1 MFAGSEWKRRLNNR
15 PVQINEVK
23 KGYSMR
29 TQIMKIAALG
39 VAMQALAFAVPAMA
53 QDASKAD
60 DSGAGITVS
69 GGVAV
74 VSDYR
79 FRGVSLSNKD
89 VAVQPTLTVKH
100 GSGLYVGAWGSN
112 IAPNGGDDVEVD
124 LFAGY
129 AGGGDALSYDVSATY
144 YVFPG
149 ASGFNYAEF
158 TGKVGTTVGP
168 ASLGAQVSYVPEQG
182 ANTLNL
188 DNIYVGTNA
197 SIGIPTTPL
206 TLTASVG
213 YEDGAFGSDKVDW
226 SLGATAEVAG
236 FTLGAS
242 YVDTNRF
249 IPGTPLTR
257 NNGGAG
263 AVFSIGYN
271 F

>member
-1 MFAGSEWKRRLNNR
+1 MRL
-15 PVQINEVK
+15 VVL
-23 KGYSMR
+23 
-29 TQIMKIAALG
+29 KIAALG
-39 VAMQALAFAVPAMA
+39 VAMHALAFAAPAMA

-79 FRGVSLSNKD
+79 FRGVSLSNKQ

-100 GSGLYVGAWGSN
+100 GSGLYAGVWGSN

-144 YVFPG
+144 YVYPG

-182 ANTLNL
+182 TNTGNL

-197 SIGIPTTPL
+197 AIGIPTTPF

-213 YEDGAFGSDKVDW
+213 YEDGAFGNEKIDW

-249 IPGTPLTR
+249 IPGTPITR

-263 AVFSIGYN
+263 AVFSVGYS